1 MENNRYLLGLAMLLV
16 AAMPAFSQVS
26 NDNEDEVYKIDEQAG
41 KNDFVPGQVLVKFKD
56 GNPVTVT
63 KARGM
68 FRSVSNE
75 NVDAVLKE
83 FGVETMDKLLPT
95 AKPKQTIA
103 KSRAFNGKEV
113 EEKDLSQLY
122 TLKLKTLRKDST
134 MMLVSKLKDLGEVE
148 YAEPNYKIY
157 MMGQAPM
164 AMPDEPAMQAK
175 PSQAHTTRTTDNV
188 ICANP
193 EQNPLYAQQWGIKY
207 LKIDELWNKPI
218 INSKRPV
225 IAILDTG
232 VDITHPDLV
241 DNIWTKP
248 GTEDEHGYD
257 FINETYNIRD
267 YNSHGTHV
275 AGIAAA
281 SNNEIGIIGANPQAL
296 IMPIT
301 VMQSDGTG
309 DIQVLIKGIQ
319 YAMDNGANV
328 INMSLGTYAQ
338 SQALREILMTAYQNA
353 VLVAS
358 AGNDGKPLNEC
369 IALNAK
375 GYSMYPAAYSFVL
388 GVQSGSAGI
397 LDGFSNKDCNG
408 PTYSEYNLD
417 NAENYELM
425 APGTNIVSCIPYGKY
440 KSLNG
445 TSMSAPLVAGAISA
459 LKMVKEYSS
468 SEIMWADLIHSDCD
482 FLATYNINERKP
494 DIEVMTLVWNDT
506 EDGGNGDGHYDAGET
521 VRFYPMVR
529 TVWGEADNIRFHIE
543 MGDEYE
549 DASLVEFI
557 QNDVDFGWNLSA
569 YAYETS
575 KNPIILKIAD
585 NCPDARHI
593 KLKLVVT
600 CEDAVN
606 PTISQDIILVVDNVI
621 KLHGLQSEDLT
632 LSPNHKYLVSG
643 DYAILEGVT
652 LTIEPGAKLMFR
664 EGVTFDIFGTL
675 NAVGEPGN
683 MITFERHVG
692 DGGPYRVNLHNNSNS
707 ISYCIFED
715 MSGYMHSINTYA
727 SLNLNSENNIENCII
742 KNTSIANTNS
752 QRIKR
757 SNIVSNDVK
766 EANYGH
772 FSHDCIDC
780 NIVNNE
786 YHYADGIGWDMLH
799 QSNYFDNVITNNNTD
814 DNFFNDY
821 IMLAFKPST
830 PAVQTNDNPAYLGTS
845 REDIVRLHLK
855 DMNYGDGVGN
865 GYGVVDLSN
874 MLTEPVHEAHG
885 IVWKVLVDGIDP
897 QDQYEIMPPIGVGKH
912 KFEVYFNRPM
922 NKAVIPNVAFG
933 VRSPFNQNAV
943 DEDGAWNEEGTIYTA
958 YKTITG
964 KTQSDGMN
972 RIHVWGAEDDE
983 FFECPYE
990 NWRFRI
996 NIQSAGSLAT
1006 GFAASAGM
1014 GKVNLTWDNTNNDF
1028 DDAMGFNIY
1037 RYTIDQEGKADTICI
1052 NKEIVDIETTDYT
1065 DYDVIPGTTYYYLY
1079 RVLSTGL
1086 KEYDVS
1092 NVVSATPL
1100 TSTLGDANGS
1110 GDVDVADVI
1119 STVNYATGMNPK
1131 PFIFEAADMNADKLI
1146 DILDVVGIIQKIL
1159 NPNPTAGVRAMA
1171 EATATYTIEGGFVYV
1186 DSPVELA
1193 GVQIQ
1198 LATDGRQEITV
1209 AEDMKGFE
1217 HASAWLS
1224 DEDYLFMAYNL
1235 NGKTLPAGKNAIL
1248 YVGDAQVTNIKLS
1261 NIFGSSIY
1269 TVGGTTGIE
1278 HIGKDVK
1285 NVKGVFNLKGHKVA
1299 ESADMLDQL
1308 PKGVYIIDGVKVVK

>member
-157 MMGQAPM
+157 IMGQVPM
-164 AMPDEPAMQAK
+164 VMPDMPDEPAMQAK
-175 PSQAHTTRTTDNV
+175 PSPAHTTRTTDNV

-193 EQNPLYAQQWGIKY
+193 EQNPLYAQQWGISY
-207 LKIDELWNKPI
+207 LKINELWNKPI

-281 SNNEIGIIGANPQAL
+281 SNNETGIIGANPQAL

-309 DIQVLIKGIQ
+309 DIQVVIRGIQ
-319 YAMDNGANV
+319 YAMDNGADV
-328 INMSLGTYAQ
+328 INMSFGTYAQ
-338 SQALREILMTAYQNA
+338 SQALREILMTAYQNS

-358 AGNDGKPLNEC
+358 AGND
-369 IALNAK
+369 AK
-375 GYSMYPAAYSFVL
+375 GLTECRCSNCKTMFPAGYSFVL
-388 GVQSGSAGI
+388 GVQSGKDGI
-397 LDGFSNKDCNG
+397 LDSFSNYDCNG

-417 NAENYELM
+417 DAENYELM
-425 APGTNIVSCIPYGKY
+425 APGTNIVSSIPYGKY
-440 KSLNG
+440 KPLNG

-459 LKMVKEYSS
+459 LKMVKEYNSP
-468 SEIMWADLIHSDCD
+468 EIMWADLIHSDCD

-521 VRFYPMVR
+521 VRFYPIVR
-529 TVWGEADNIRFHIE
+529 TVWGEADNIKFHL
-543 MGDEYE
+543 DYANEY
-549 DASLVEFI
+549 DDHSLVEII

-575 KNPIILKIAD
+575 KNPIIFKVAD
-585 NCPDARHI
+585 NCPDNRHI
-593 KLKLVVT
+593 QLRLTVS
-600 CEDAVN
+600 CEGAIN
-606 PTISQDIILVVDNVI
+606 PTINQNFTLVVDNVI

-643 DYAILEGVT
+643 DYAVLEDVT
-652 LTIEPGAKLMFR
+652 LTIKPGTKLMFR
-664 EGVTFDIFGTL
+664 EGVTFDLFGTL

-692 DGGPYRVNLHNNSNS
+692 DGGPYMINLYDNSL
-707 ISYCIFED
+707 SYCVIDGVIGLNWGLYGFWGKIVLGD
-715 MSGYMHSINTYA
+715 HSI
-727 SLNLNSENNIENCII
+727 IDNCII
-742 KNTSIANTNS
+742 KNSDIDWYHKN
-752 QRIKR
+752 QIKR
-757 SNIVSNDVK
+757 SNIVSVSSSEGNL
-766 EANYGH
+766 YRTIGG
-772 FSHDCIDC
+772 CINC
-780 NIVNNE
+780 NMVNNFL
-786 YHYADGIGWDMLH
+786 DGISWESLH
-799 QSNYFDNVITNNNTD
+799 QSNFFNNVITEQNED
-814 DNFFNDY
+814 DNFYNDY
-821 IMLAFKPST
+821 IMMSFKSST
-830 PAVQTNDNPAYLGTS
+830 PAVQINDNPSYLGTS
-845 REDIVRLHLK
+845 REDLVRPHVL
-855 DMNYGDGVGN
+855 DMNHGDGVGN

-897 QDQYEIMPPIGVGKH
+897 QDEYEIMPPLGVGKH

-943 DEDGAWNEEGTIYTA
+943 DEDGSWNEEGTIYTA

-972 RIHVWGAEDDE
+972 RIYVWGAEDDE

-990 NWRFRI
+990 NWRFRF

-1037 RYTIDQEGKADTICI
+1037 RYTIDQEGKNDTICI
-1052 NKEIVDIETTDYT
+1052 NKEIVDIETTEFT

-1159 NPNPTAGVRAMA
+1159 NPVAGVRAMA

-1217 HASAWLS
+1217 QASAWLS

>member
-1 MENNRYLLGLAMLLV
+1 MKHNRYLLTMALLV
-16 AAMPAFSQVS
+16 VGSMSAFSQVS
-26 NDNEDEVYKIDEQAG
+26 NDNEDEVYKIDAQAV

-56 GNPVTVT
+56 GNTVTVNRT
-63 KARGM
+63 RGV
-68 FRSVSNE
+68 FNSVNNSAINR
-75 NVDAVLKE
+75 VLKE
-83 FGVETMDKLLPT
+83 FRVEKMDKLLPN
-95 AKPKQTIA
+95 AKPKQGKRKT
-103 KSRAFNGKEV
+103 RAFNGKEV

-122 TLKLKTLRKDST
+122 TLRIKSMRKDST
-134 MMLVSKLKDLGEVE
+134 MMLVGKLKELGEVE
-148 YAEPNYKIY
+148 FAEPNYKIY
-157 MMGQAPM
+157 MMGQVPS
-164 AMPDEPAMQAK
+164 AMPEAQAMQAK
-175 PSQAHTTRTTDNV
+175 LSSKNATRTTDEY
-188 ICANP
+188 ICTNP
-193 EQNPLYAQQWGIKY
+193 EQNPLYAQQWGISY
-207 LKIDELWNKPI
+207 LKVNELWNKPI

-281 SNNEIGIIGANPQAL
+281 SNNETGIIGANPQAL

-319 YAMDNGANV
+319 YAMDNGADV
-328 INMSLGTYAQ
+328 INMSLGTYAR
-338 SQALREILMTAYQNA
+338 SQALREVLMTAYQNI

-358 AGNDGKPLNEC
+358 AGNDGYSLTEC
-369 IALNAK
+369 GA
-375 GYSMYPAAYSFVL
+375 GGTMYPAGYSFVL
-388 GVQSGSAGI
+388 GVQASSESGDLAS
-397 LDGFSNKDCNG
+397 FSNVDCNG

-417 NAENYELM
+417 DAENYELM
-425 APGTNIVSCIPYGKY
+425 APGTNIVSSIPYGKY

-445 TSMSAPLVAGAISA
+445 TSMSSPLVAGAISA
-459 LKMVKEYSS
+459 LKMVKEYNSP
-468 SEIMWADLIHSDCD
+468 EIMWADLIHSDCD

-521 VRFYPMVR
+521 VRFYPIVR
-529 TVWGEADNIRFHIE
+529 TVWGEADNIKFHLE

-557 QNDVDFGWNLSA
+557 QNDVDFGWNISA

-585 NCPDARHI
+585 DCPDARHI

-643 DYAILEGVT
+643 DYAVTEDAT
-652 LTIEPGAKLMFR
+652 LTILPGTNLMFR
-664 EGVTFDIFGTL
+664 GGVKMEVFGNL
-675 NAVGEPGN
+675 NANGEPGN
-683 MITFERHVG
+683 LISFTRHVG
-692 DGGPYRVNLHNNSNS
+692 DGGPYKIHLHNNN
-707 ISYCIFED
+707 ISYCLINGCEGYVSPTEFGGIF
-715 MSGYMHSINTYA
+715 IN
-727 SLNLNSENNIENCII
+727 ENANVLMENCII
-742 KNTSIANTNS
+742 ISSSVSYSTPYPNAN
-752 QRIKR
+752 QIRR
-757 SNIVSNDVK
+757 
-766 EANYGH
+766 
-772 FSHDCIDC
+772 C
-780 NIVNNE
+780 NIMSSPFSSNWIQYSETALNCNFVNNE
-786 YHYADGIGWDMLH
+786 YQWDLTSWERFH
-799 QSNYFDNVITNNNTD
+799 HSNFLNNIITDANRDDDFYDN
-814 DNFFNDY
+814 Y
-821 IMLAFKPST
+821 IVFAFRSST
-830 PAVQTNDNPAYLGTS
+830 PAIQTNDNPPYLGTS
-845 REDIVRLHLK
+845 RIDLVRPHIL

-865 GYGVVDLSN
+865 GFGVVDISN
-874 MLTEPVHEAHG
+874 MLTEPIHEAHG

-943 DEDGAWNEEGTIYTA
+943 DEDGAWNDEGTIYTA

-964 KTQSDGMN
+964 KTQSDGLN
-972 RIHVWGAEDDE
+972 RIYVWGAEDDE

-996 NIQSAGSLAT
+996 HIQSAGSLAT

-1037 RYTIDQEGKADTICI
+1037 RYTIDNDGIADTICI
-1052 NKEIVDIETTDYT
+1052 NKEIVDIETTEFT

-1119 STVNYATGMNPK
+1119 TTVNYATGMNPK
-1131 PFIFEAADMNADKLI
+1131 PFIFEAADMNADQLI
-1146 DILDVVGIIQKIL
+1146 DILDVVGIIHKIL
-1159 NPNPTAGVRAMA
+1159 NPIAGARAMA
-1171 EATATYTIEGGFVYV
+1171 EATATYTIEDGFVFV
-1186 DSPVELA
+1186 DTPVELA

-1198 LATDGRQEITV
+1198 LATDGRQEMTV
-1209 AEDMKGFE
+1209 TDDLKGFE

-1224 DEDYLFMAYNL
+1224 ENDYLFMAYNL
-1235 NGKTLPAGKNAIL
+1235 NGKTLPAGKHAIL

-1261 NIFGSSIY
+1261 NIYGNSVN
-1269 TVGGTTGIE
+1269 TGNGTTGIDRM
-1278 HIGKDVK
+1278 GKDIM
-1285 NVKGVFNLKGHKVA
+1285 NTQGVFNLKGQKVA
-1299 ESADMLDQL
+1299 GSANMLDKL
-1308 PKGVYIIDGVKVVK
+1308 PNGVYIIDGVKVVK